1 MNIDKKTPLGGIDI
15 SSEAIASVAG
25 SAASECYG
33 VVGLVPKSALAETA
47 KELLRMDEYVKG
59 VYVRGGK
66 RGGFEVDVYVACAY
80 GVKLSEVAS
89 EVQKRVR
96 YEIEKTFEVKL
107 SAVNVYV
114 IDIQEAK

>member
-33 VVGLVPKSALAETA
+33 VVGLVPKSALTEAA
-47 KELLRMDEYVKG
+47 KELLRLDEYVKG

-66 RGGFEVDVYVACAY
+66 KGFEVDVYIACAY

-107 SAVNVYV
+107 SAVNVFV
-114 IDIQEAK
+114 IDVQEVK

>member
-25 SAASECYG
+25 SAAGECYG
-33 VVGLVPKSALAETA
+33 VLGLVPKSSLAEAA
-47 KELLRMDEYVKG
+47 KEILRIEEYVKG
-59 VYVRGGK
+59 VYVRK
-66 RGGFEVDVYVACAY
+66 AKKGFEVDVYIACAY

-96 YEIEKTFEVKL
+96 YEIEKTFDVKL
-107 SAVNVYV
+107 AAVNVYV
-114 IDIQEAK
+114 MDIQEVK